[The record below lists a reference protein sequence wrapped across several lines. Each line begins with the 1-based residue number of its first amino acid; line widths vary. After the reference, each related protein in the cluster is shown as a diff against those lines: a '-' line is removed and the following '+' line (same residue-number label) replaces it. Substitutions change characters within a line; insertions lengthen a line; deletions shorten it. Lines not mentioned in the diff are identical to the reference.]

1 MAGMIQACGAWMV
14 MAMLALQGIHMMMP
28 RQFDDSIF
36 LAAICRGDIRTAANA
51 VTSISSR

>member
-1 MAGMIQACGAWMV
+1 MVQVCGAWMV
-14 MAMLALQGIHMMMP
+14 MAMLALHGIHMMMP
-28 RQFDDSIF
+28 PQFDDSVF

>member
-1 MAGMIQACGAWMV
+1 MAGMVQVCGAWMV
-14 MAMLALQGIHMMMP
+14 MAMLALHGIHMMMP
-28 RQFDDSIF
+28 PQFDDSVF